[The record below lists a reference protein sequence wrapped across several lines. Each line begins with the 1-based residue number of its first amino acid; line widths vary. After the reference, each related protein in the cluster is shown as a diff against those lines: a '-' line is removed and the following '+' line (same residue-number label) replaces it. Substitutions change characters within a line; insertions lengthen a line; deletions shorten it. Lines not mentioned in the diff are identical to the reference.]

1 MYKNYVNKVFL
12 ISCIGLDT
20 IKSLK
25 FEAQIIWYLDL
36 LSYFLSLKVTVLIS
50 KSSLSQKRDTWMSN
64 TISEPTNYRKIQRWW

>member
-50 KSSLSQKRDTWMSN
+50 KSSLSQRRDTWMSN
-64 TISEPTNYRKIQRWW
+64 TISEPTNYRKTQRWW

>member
-50 KSSLSQKRDTWMSN
+50 KSSLSQRRDTWMSN